1 MIGTDDIVIRAPN
14 QGYVNPG
21 TPNAAG
27 GNSLQVAGASSQV
40 AFRYK
45 FSDLKSGLFIAS
57 GTAILYVHGG
67 AGAGSGWEI
76 WQ

>member
-1 MIGTDDIVIRAPN
+1 MIGTDDIVIRALN

-21 TPNAAG
+21 DANAAG
-27 GNSLQVAGASSQV
+27 GNYLHAAGEAV

-45 FSDLKSGLFIAS
+45 FSDLKSGVFVVS
-57 GTAILYVHGG
+57 GTAILYVHG
-67 AGAGSGWEI
+67 ALGAGSSWEL